1 MSCRRATSD
10 TTAPG
15 AQDSA
20 TIRPLA
26 STLHRRRRPTPTR
39 ISIRPRGSEASTI
52 WSTICANRSVQVGS
66 HLATQATR
74 YKVGA
79 ELRLRRCGL
88 KFPTLRLRAYTAFKQ
103 HFLNF
108 LPLPQGQGS
117 LRPTL
122 RKTLCDGA

>member
-79 ELRLRRCGL
+79 ELRLRRIPQFVEGVVS
-88 KFPTLRLRAYTAFKQ
+88 KPAVEIGGGFVDVSHWSFPFCL
-103 HFLNF
+103 
-108 LPLPQGQGS
+108 G
-117 LRPTL
+117 
-122 RKTLCDGA
+122 

>member
-79 ELRLRRCGL
+79 ELRLRWTYRYVALSL
-88 KFPTLRLRAYTAFKQ
+88 KAVHGPHDLDDWRRSVSLDQSGRQ
-103 HFLNF
+103 RGQCD
-108 LPLPQGQGS
+108 LPGS
-117 LRPTL
+117 
-122 RKTLCDGA
+122 